1 MPAQRPGIDVH
12 RPIPKS
18 PDNNHQQQSMGNA
31 SRLLSALTLLVAV
44 TAGYIR
50 ISWSGD
56 DNIVTVKVEGEF
68 ADIAANVRSAIIGKG
83 INISNTLPASDMLH
97 RTGADFGYKD
107 DVYADAETYEF
118 CSAELSHKLAR
129 KHPDNIVLCPFTI
142 SVYVVNDEP
151 GFVRLSYRI
160 PSGKPGTEAI
170 ADEVVDL
177 IKSII
182 DDATW

>member
-1 MPAQRPGIDVH
+1 MKMLLQKILLITIAVQTTLGLMP
-12 RPIPKS
+12 
-18 PDNNHQQQSMGNA
+18 NSMA
-31 SRLLSALTLLVAV
+31 A
-44 TAGYIR
+44 
-50 ISWSGD
+50 D
-56 DNIVTVKVEGEF
+56 DNIVTVKIEGDFMEVS
-68 ADIAANVRSAIIGKG
+68 ANVRSAIIGKG

-97 RTGADFGYKD
+97 RTAPAFGYKD

-151 GFVRLSYRI
+151 GFVRLAYRI

-170 ADEVVDL
+170 VEEIVEL

-182 DDATW
+182 EDATW

>member
-1 MPAQRPGIDVH
+1 MNQ
-12 RPIPKS
+12 
-18 PDNNHQQQSMGNA
+18 A
-31 SRLLSALTLLVAV
+31 SRLLSGLTLLVAG
-44 TAGYIR
+44 TAGFMG
-50 ISWSGD
+50 ISWSAD
-56 DNIVTVKVEGEF
+56 DDIVTVKVEGEF
-68 ADIAANVRSAIIGKG
+68 SDIAANVRSAIIGKG

-97 RTGADFGYKD
+97 RTGPAFGYKE

-151 GFVRLSYRI
+151 GLVRLSYRI

-170 ADEVVDL
+170 VEEVVEL
-177 IKSII
+177 IQSII